1 MPRSS
6 PEQAAPAVVTIT
18 PDREARG
25 FSFALETVTAADGIA
40 RLSLRALH
48 RPKFG
53 AICADWLTPDLARR
67 IAAGR
72 KQPLAKAVGLNKPR
86 TPDEGPLRVL
96 DATAGLGRDG
106 FTLAMLGAAVS
117 LLERNPTTCALLRD
131 ARLRALAVT
140 GAQAAAERIEILEGD
155 AVQVIADPANRGR
168 WDAIYLD
175 PMYPDDGKS
184 ALPSK
189 EMQLLRELTGGDADA
204 DALLL
209 PALASAARRVVVKRP
224 SKAPPLGGIAPSL
237 QFDGTQLRFDVYLNP
252 RA

>member
-1 MPRSS
+1 MT
-6 PEQAAPAVVTIT
+6 PA
-18 PDREARG
+18 
-25 FSFALETVTAADGIA
+25 FALEMLADGDVQ

-53 AICADWLTPDLARR
+53 AICADWLTSDLARR

-72 KQPLAKAVGLNKPR
+72 KQPLAKAIGLNKPR
-86 TPDEGPLRVL
+86 TPEDGPLRVL

-106 FTLAMLGAAVS
+106 FTVAMLGAHVS

-131 ARLRALAVT
+131 ARVRALAAA
-140 GAQAAAERIEILEGD
+140 GARAAAERIEILEDD
-155 AVQVIADPANRGR
+155 AATVMADPANRSR
-168 WDAIYLD
+168 WDVIYLD

-204 DALLL
+204 DALLA
-209 PALASAARRVVVKRP
+209 PALAAAGRRVVVKRP
-224 SKAPPLGGIAPSL
+224 SKAPPLDGRAPSL
-237 QFDGTQLRFDVYLNP
+237 CFDGTQLRFDVYLCPFN
-252 RA
+252 A